1 MKALV
6 TDDDF
11 VGREKIKATLEKLGE
26 CTSVSSGELALK
38 MFERAH
44 LLQNPYD
51 LITMDIDMPGL
62 NGHDVMRRIRDWEQ
76 VNLLDPDE
84 QGVKIIVITGMTDTR
99 NALLSFRVG
108 CQSYIL
114 KPMTHDRIR
123 VALQELGLL
132 DVAPP

>member
-62 NGHDVMRRIRDWEQ
+62 SKDKAKKATAEACDK
-76 VNLLDPDE
+76 LLADPNIE
-84 QGVKIIVITGMTDTR
+84 GYKFTIVDGD
-99 NALLSFRVG
+99 
-108 CQSYIL
+108 
-114 KPMTHDRIR
+114 
-123 VALQELGLL
+123 
-132 DVAPP
+132 